1 MNNIIREYRTTPI
14 SIDLSG
20 AHPCSDWKGDK
31 RLGQCL
37 QMLLDADID
46 WQAQPEKRLEE
57 LKNLPEGTRVTRL
70 YYKVFIYTSS
80 LFSSEFADFDHCDF
94 PNALTRQ
101 MADCD
106 NTDTPAMGLFIQTC
120 ASFIYPNGNENDCY
134 VMNGNTFMLNNYL
147 AGHPSY
153 AGSPHIALLLLMTKE
168 KQEWNDP
175 TNFDLSDGHPL
186 NLSEQAS
193 LFDRSHICTQLTISL
208 GRNYQKPTSQYC
220 HIDAKDFPQKLIDRL
235 AEDDAKNLLDNVTS
249 IEIDAT
255 IKTAERTFQRT
266 YTFSLPADYPPKWDV
281 CKVDFDWQADH
292 NMYGESKCYA
302 RPGTFA
308 AFKYPNIYSLHPIRI
323 DDMPVPSEGARLFGI
338 PKIIWY
344 DDNSMTIR
352 YDERNITLRPEEPFK
367 ASKGLDY
374 TTFTLTIRLEIDD

>member
-1 MNNIIREYRTTPI
+1 MKNIIREYRTTPAV
-14 SIDLSG
+14 IDMSG
-20 AHPCSDWKGDK
+20 ARPGSDWKGDN
-31 RLGQCL
+31 RLGQCI
-37 QMLLDADID
+37 QMLLDANID
-46 WQAQPEKRLEE
+46 WQAQPEKRLET
-57 LKNLPEGTRVTRL
+57 LKMLPDGTRITRL
-70 YYKVFIYTSS
+70 YYKVFTYTNYPVP
-80 LFSSEFADFDHCDF
+80 SEFADYDHCDF
-94 PNALTRQ
+94 PNALARQ
-101 MADCD
+101 MADCGQ
-106 NTDTPAMGLFIQTC
+106 MGAPIKGLLVQTC
-120 ASFIYPNGNENDCY
+120 TSFLYPNGNMNECY

-147 AGHPSY
+147 TGHPSY
-153 AGSPHIALLLLMTKE
+153 AGSPHIALLLLMAKE

-193 LFDRSHICTQLTISL
+193 LFDRSHICTQLAISL
-208 GRNYQKPTSQYC
+208 GRNYRKPTSQYC
-220 HIDAKDFPQKLIDRL
+220 HIDAKDFPQQLIDRL
-235 AEDDAKNLLDNVTS
+235 AEDDAKNLLGDVTS
-249 IEIDAT
+249 IEIDAA

-281 CKVDFDWQADH
+281 CKVDLDWRADH
-292 NMYGESKCYA
+292 NMFGESKCYA

-323 DDMPVPSEGARLFGI
+323 DDMPVPSKGARLFGI
-338 PKIIWY
+338 PEIIWY